1 MARILVIDD
10 EPVVREFVKEVLD
23 LEGHQVETAN
33 DGYAGVTAF
42 RREPAD
48 LVIVDLIMPYK
59 DGTQTI
65 EELRKMHPALPI
77 VVMTGAPPAR
87 WPIHMLYDGH
97 PAEMHILAK
106 PMTQEMLLDTMR
118 EALGEEVGNR

>member
-23 LEGHQVETAN
+23 LEGHRVETAN

-42 RREPAD
+42 KRQPAD

-65 EELRKMHPALPI
+65 EELRQMQPELPL

-87 WPIHMLYDGH
+87 WPIHMLDGH
-97 PAEMHILAK
+97 NAEMHILAK

-118 EALGEEVGNR
+118 EALGEEVGS